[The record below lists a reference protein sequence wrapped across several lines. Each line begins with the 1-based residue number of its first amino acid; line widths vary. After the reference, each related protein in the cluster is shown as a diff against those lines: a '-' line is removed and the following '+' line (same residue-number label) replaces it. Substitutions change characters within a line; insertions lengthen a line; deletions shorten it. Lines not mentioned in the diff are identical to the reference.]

1 MFDNAFDD
9 NDDQDDEDVEDH
21 VDFDECQSKNK
32 GKKADSTTETL
43 ANNFARNNSGEGK
56 TLMELEQ
63 RQSFVLSM
71 ICMLTGTYPHP
82 TFTFIITGEK
92 AGNMH

>member
-9 NDDQDDEDVEDH
+9 NDDQDDEDVEDD

-43 ANNFARNNSGEGK
+43 ANNFARNNSGEGM
-56 TLMELEQ
+56 TLMQLEQ

-71 ICMLTGTYPHP
+71 VCIPTGT
-82 TFTFIITGEK
+82 
-92 AGNMH
+92 